1 MIFPFLQNIAVGKNK
16 NPRKKLNEVSAVD
29 RVFVSLIF
37 QSSWNHVRVH
47 WKFQIAPTHS
57 KNTVSGENYFQW
69 EI

>member
-37 QSSWNHVRVH
+37 QSSWNHV
-47 WKFQIAPTHS
+47 
-57 KNTVSGENYFQW
+57 
-69 EI
+69 